1 MAINEYSFISLDE
14 IKNFIGMTGSV
25 SDTDDLLKDLINR
38 VSILFES
45 YMNENVLSR
54 VYTEYFD
61 GKGAMVLFPNHYP
74 ITTVSG
80 IWDDYDWDWETGDLI
95 DADDY
100 RIVDEQYITLK
111 RSVSVLGDYKQNIKI
126 TYTAGYTTVPDDLKQ
141 ACITEVSRMYKNR
154 NQVDVTSK
162 TLSDGSVS
170 FFDKDFLPL
179 TITTLNKYKKIGVV

>member
-1 MAINEYSFISLDE
+1 MAINEYSLITLDE
-14 IKNFIGMTGSV
+14 VKNFIGMTGSTTE
-25 SDTDDLLKDLINR
+25 TDNLLEDLINR
-38 VSILFES
+38 TSILFES
-45 YMNENVLSR
+45 YINEKILSR

-61 GKGAMVLFPNHYP
+61 GKGAMVLFPKHSP
-74 ITTVSG
+74 ITVITS
-80 IWDDYDWDWETGDLI
+80 IYDDYDWDWETDDLI

-100 RIVDEQYITLK
+100 RIVDDRYITLK
-111 RSVSVLGDYKQNIKI
+111 SSVSVLGDYKQNIKI
-126 TYTAGYTTVPDDLKQ
+126 TYTAGYSTVPDDLKQ